1 MSKSRGMTAF
11 ILSLSFIT
19 LTIAACDT
27 QSDRHNGGTAHSPA
41 ATMSPSPS
49 PIVSPTISP
58 SISPVGTLTPF
69 DKGFMMDAARGGL
82 MEVQLGNVAAHSA
95 TSNEVKRFGQRMA
108 ADHSQASQLLR
119 QLASTLNITL
129 PQELDPEQRNVVSR
143 MQNLPGKDFDREYM
157 KTMVNDHMKDVAGY
171 ERAASQATNPE
182 VKQFASQTLPTLRD
196 HLKMARDI
204 AVKLGVKLP
213 QSQ

>member
-27 QSDRHNGGTAHSPA
+27 QSDRHNGGVAHSPT
-41 ATMSPSPS
+41 ATMTPAAS
-49 PIVSPTISP
+49 PIVSPTVNP
-58 SISPVGTLTPF
+58 ALTLSPF
-69 DKGFMMDAARGGL
+69 DKGFMTDAARGGL
-82 MEVQLGNVAAHSA
+82 MEVQLGNMAARSA
-95 TSNEVKRFGQRMA
+95 TNNEVKRFGQRVA
-108 ADHSQASQLLR
+108 TDHSQASQILR
-119 QLASTLNITL
+119 QLASTLNVTL

-143 MQNLPGKDFDREYM
+143 LQNLTGKEFDREYM
-157 KTMVNDHMKDVAGY
+157 KMMVNDHTKDVSEY

-182 VKQFASQTLPTLRD
+182 VKLFASQTLPTLRD